1 MSKKPIYESTDRKAE
16 KSAVSI
22 AAVTLGGT
30 RYVVPFEVATYIESL
45 QADRDKFVRF
55 REMTAEEMSAFVN
68 GRARAIIDTL
78 NANYLKYN
86 PSNTLYLSKK
96 IDAED
101 FKTMDALCDLF
112 ERVIYNRANV
122 AAGTDPH
129 ADGLMEEV

>member
-1 MSKKPIYESTDRKAE
+1 MNKPKYESVDRKAE

-30 RYVVPFEVATYIESL
+30 RYVVPYEVAKYIESL
-45 QADRDKFVRF
+45 QAHRDKFVSF

-86 PSNTLYLSKK
+86 STCTLYLAKK
-96 IDAED
+96 IDASD
-101 FKTMDALCDLF
+101 FKTMDALCALL
-112 ERVIYNRANV
+112 ERVIFDTANKTP
-122 AAGTDPH
+122 GTDPH

>member
-1 MSKKPIYESTDRKAE
+1 MNKPKYESTDRKAE
-16 KSAVSI
+16 KSAVTLS
-22 AAVTLGGT
+22 AVTIAGT
-30 RYVVPFEVATYIESL
+30 KYVVPHEAAKYIESL
-45 QADRDKFVRF
+45 QTDRDRFVSF

-68 GRARAIIDTL
+68 DRARAIIDTL

-101 FKTMDALCDLF
+101 FKTMDDLCELF
-112 ERVIYNRANV
+112 ERVIYDRANK
-122 AAGTDPH
+122 APGTDPH

>member
-1 MSKKPIYESTDRKAE
+1 MNKPKYESTDRKAE
-16 KSAVSI
+16 KSAVTLS
-22 AAVTLGGT
+22 AVTIAGT
-30 RYVVPFEVATYIESL
+30 KYVVPHEVAKYIESL
-45 QADRDKFVRF
+45 QTDRDRFVSF

-86 PSNTLYLSKK
+86 PTNTLYLSKK
-96 IDAED
+96 IDASD

-112 ERVIYNRANV
+112 ERVIYDRGNV